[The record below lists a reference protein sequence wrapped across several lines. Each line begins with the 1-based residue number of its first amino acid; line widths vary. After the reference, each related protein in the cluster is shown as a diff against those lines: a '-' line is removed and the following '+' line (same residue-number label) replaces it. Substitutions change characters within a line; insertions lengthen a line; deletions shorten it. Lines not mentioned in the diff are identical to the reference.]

1 MIFSDNLNICPSVLA
16 QDGTFS
22 LVDFIDAFVEPEVQR
37 VLRAYEN
44 CITVDVHC
52 SPEGDWT
59 TERIAKEAFA
69 RSCKVRVNPDDHLT
83 AGGTPIG
90 NRSKHFAFG
99 CLSWSLI
106 SFFGFRGTGQRP
118 ILRVHQSLDSI
129 RSGHLQSSCLSFLF
143 STPSRPLMGLT

>member
-1 MIFSDNLNICPSVLA
+1 MSLPELHGVTTRTLHGERRKVLNSNPSVFA

-83 AGGTPIG
+83 AGGTSIG
-90 NRSKHFAFG
+90 NGSKCISIGSRS
-99 CLSWSLI
+99 
-106 SFFGFRGTGQRP
+106 
-118 ILRVHQSLDSI
+118 
-129 RSGHLQSSCLSFLF
+129 
-143 STPSRPLMGLT
+143 